1 MTFEI
6 KFKEDPA
13 VLAYGGPGW
22 KILKKLKALEKKKL
36 TPPEP
41 SDAIA
46 GTSWGLSGVPL
57 PSDVRYSETNLPL
70 CYKTPMWKWLTY
82 QGVRNNCSLSTKKTS
97 CTHSYHC
104 GCTERITMIEEPLL
118 YTYKQTT
125 YSRDVCAEHKKAL
138 LWPKGENPYARTKA
152 EDAAEV

>member
-22 KILKKLKALEKKKL
+22 KILKKLKAIEKKKL

-41 SDAIA
+41 SDAIG
-46 GTSWGLSGVPL
+46 GTSWGLSGVN
-57 PSDVRYSETNLPL
+57 VKYSETNLPL
-70 CYKTPMWKWLTY
+70 CYKTPMWKWLTD
-82 QGVRNNCSLSTKKTS
+82 QGVKNDCRLTRKKTT

-104 GCTERITMIEEPLL
+104 GCTERITMLEEPLL
-118 YTYKQTT
+118 CTYKQTT
-125 YSRDVCAEHKKAL
+125 YSRRVCALHMKAL
-138 LWPKGENPYARTKA
+138 QWYKGENPYARAKVG
-152 EDAAEV
+152 DEVLV